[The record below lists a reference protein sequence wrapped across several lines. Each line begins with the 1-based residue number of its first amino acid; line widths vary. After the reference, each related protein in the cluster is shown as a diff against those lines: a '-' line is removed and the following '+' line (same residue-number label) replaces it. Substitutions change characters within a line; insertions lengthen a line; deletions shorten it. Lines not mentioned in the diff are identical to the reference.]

1 MKKSEAVAL
10 VIQIKRKIMFN
21 KVPYKLDIVFSVFF
35 FILAIIQISSNA
47 EIINVILGFMLILF
61 RELKIKIDK
70 LKDR

>member
-1 MKKSEAVAL
+1 VKKSEAVAL